1 MDGLV
6 PHRAMFGAYLLI
18 MFRACSLLWQCFG
31 HTCSNVFPKNKNKNK
46 KTNKERHRI
55 SSDCVKN
62 KAMCYQRELHQ
73 DYTVHMYTKLGT
85 DSSLTSNGDELVV
98 CNFNDVVSGNRLC
111 AGLVRVTHQGTD
123 STPGGHH
130 ITTTYWKQN
139 KKDEEKEER
148 L

>member
-1 MDGLV
+1 
-6 PHRAMFGAYLLI
+6 MF
-18 MFRACSLLWQCFG
+18 FKKQQ
-31 HTCSNVFPKNKNKNK
+31 P

-98 CNFNDVVSGNRLC
+98 CNFNDVVSGNGLC

-123 STPGGHH
+123 STPGSHH

-139 KKDEEKEER
+139 KQIKKMKKRRKKDYN
-148 L
+148 

>member
-1 MDGLV
+1 
-6 PHRAMFGAYLLI
+6 
-18 MFRACSLLWQCFG
+18 
-31 HTCSNVFPKNKNKNK
+31 
-46 KTNKERHRI
+46 
-55 SSDCVKN
+55 
-62 KAMCYQRELHQ
+62 MCYQRELHQ

-139 KKDEEKEER
+139 KKDEEKEEER